1 MPRGRKP
8 STKNTSS
15 TEGEKPT
22 KLFPVDKKQMDINKA
37 IESIQVRIVCKNES
51 QKKVVNAIKDN
62 EISIIS
68 GLPGSG
74 KTYIA
79 CAEALKLL
87 KSGQYKKIILVKS
100 ITELKGESLGTLPGE
115 LNSKIEPFMNSF
127 VDNFEKIIGEDLT
140 QRLFDLG
147 IIKVLPLAYA
157 RGRSLDDSLIV
168 GDEIQNIS
176 IDNMHTLLTR
186 IGNNSKMILLGDKK
200 QKDIKNKRESS
211 LEIIME
217 MFKDD
222 EEFGC
227 VEITDPNHIVRNK
240 IIQRIEAKFDE
251 FEEKRYKK
259 PE

>member
-8 STKNTSS
+8 STKTTSG
-15 TEGEKPT
+15 TEGEKTP

-37 IESIQVRIVCKNES
+37 IDSIQVRVVCKNEN
-51 QKKVVNAIKDN
+51 QKKVINAIKDN
-62 EISIIS
+62 EITIIS
-68 GLPGSG
+68 GLPGTG
-74 KTYIA
+74 KTFLA

-87 KSGQYKKIILVKS
+87 KSGQCKKILIVKS
-100 ITELKGESLGTLPGE
+100 ITELRGESLNALPGNVDE
-115 LNSKIEPFMNSF
+115 KLEPFMTSF
-127 VDNFEKIIGEDLT
+127 IDNFEKIIGEDLT
-140 QRLFDLG
+140 QKLKDLG
-147 IIKVLPLAYA
+147 IIKYTGLAHL
-157 RGRSLDDSLIV
+157 RGRSIDDSVII

-186 IGNNSKMILLGDKK
+186 IGNNSKIILLGDKK
-200 QKDIKNKRESS
+200 QKDIKNRRESS

-217 MFKDD
+217 MFKD
-222 EEFGC
+222 EEDFGC
-227 VEITDPNHIVRNK
+227 VELNNPNDIVRNK

>member
-8 STKNTSS
+8 STKTTSGS
-15 TEGEKPT
+15 EGEKPT

-37 IESIQVRIVCKNES
+37 IESIQIKIVCKNES

-74 KTYIA
+74 KTFLA
-79 CAEALKLL
+79 CVEALKLL
-87 KSGQYKKIILVKS
+87 KSGVFKKIILVKS
-100 ITELKGESLGTLPGE
+100 VTELKNESIGSLPG
-115 LNSKIEPFMNSF
+115 SYDMKVEPFMNSF
-127 VDNFEKIIGEDLT
+127 MDNFEKIIGEELNH
-140 QRLFDLG
+140 RLFDLG
-147 IIKVLPLAYA
+147 VIKPLVLAYA
-157 RGRSLDDSLIV
+157 RGRSLDDSVII
-168 GDEIQNIS
+168 GDECQNIT

-217 MFKDD
+217 MFKD
-222 EEFGC
+222 EEDFGC
-227 VEITDPNHIVRNK
+227 VEITDLKHIVRNK